1 MYKQES
7 AAIYGCALLLVL
19 FVWTKPEAVHVKSRD
34 TA

>member
-19 FVWTKPEAVHVKSRD
+19 FVWTKPESLFA
-34 TA
+34 